1 MPTVLPPALVL
12 GALHGA
18 TEMLPISSSGHVA
31 LAQLLASASARAS
44 AGGGRDAFEGGVP
57 ATTWLHAGTLAA
69 TIVVARRRAWAAL
82 EEGVRGLSRPSIWR
96 ETRGG
101 QDAVTMALATLPTA
115 VIGLT
120 LGARTEAWA
129 TSPTV
134 IGAGLVASA
143 LVVGSTALAPRGD
156 RDTIPYW
163 AALLVGVTQ
172 GAAIIPGYSRMGLV
186 LAALT
191 WLGLRPARVFELALL
206 VSIPAVAGAL
216 LLRGLAAF
224 GMLPHV
230 TVLAG
235 ALPGARGAF
244 SRPLGDGVDLLA
256 VLAGAMLAFGV
267 GVLALLALRRVL
279 VGGKLAL
286 FAVYLVPL
294 AVATLAWGYA
304 RP

>member
-31 LAQLLASASARAS
+31 LAQLLGGGGT
-44 AGGGRDAFEGGVP
+44 GGGRDAWEGGVP

-82 EEGVRGLSRPSIWR
+82 EEGVRGFSRPSTWR

-101 QDAVTMALATLPTA
+101 QDAATMALATLPTA
-115 VIGLT
+115 VIGLAF
-120 LGARTEAWA
+120 GARTAAWA
-129 TSPTV
+129 ASPTV
-134 IGAGLVASA
+134 IGAGLIASA

-191 WLGLRPARVFELALL
+191 WLGVRPARVFELALL

-224 GMLPHV
+224 GLLPDAAIFAD
-230 TVLAG
+230 TV
-235 ALPGARGAF
+235 PGARGSF
-244 SRPLGDGVDLLA
+244 SRSLGDGVDLLA
-256 VLAGAMLAFGV
+256 LLAGAMLAFGV

-304 RP
+304 KP